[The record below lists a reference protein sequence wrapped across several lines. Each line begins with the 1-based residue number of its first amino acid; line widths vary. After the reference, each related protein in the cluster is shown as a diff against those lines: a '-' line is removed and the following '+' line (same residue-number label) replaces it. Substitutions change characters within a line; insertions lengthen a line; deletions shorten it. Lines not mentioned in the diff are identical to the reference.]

1 MARKTNSSG
10 ESDYHAAAIRLRI
23 VGAGN
28 MLMTLE
34 SLNNILSY
42 TIAPLPLAA
51 TNRIEP
57 TRLVNFQSQRMRL
70 TLSMPVLN
78 DQFSINRI
86 IIYTRAV
93 ATEYPM

>member
-1 MARKTNSSG
+1 MAKKISNSG
-10 ESDYHAAAIRLRI
+10 ESEYHAAAIRLRI
-23 VGAGN
+23 TGAGS

-34 SLNNILSY
+34 GLNNITSY
-42 TIAPLPLAA
+42 TVAPLTLAA
-51 TNRIEP
+51 TNRLEP